1 MTRFADLHIHTHFS
15 DSTSSPKEVI
25 EQAHKKGLNCIA
37 ITDHDTVDGIKP
49 TMEAAKKYEIE
60 VLPGVEL
67 SSEANGKDIHV
78 LGYLFD
84 IDNTFLLNQ
93 LDIMQ
98 NTRIE
103 RMKKIIFKLDA
114 LGIKNIALEE
124 VCALAQSKSVGR
136 PHIATIL
143 VKRGVVRTIK
153 DAFDKYLAEGA
164 AAYVP
169 KHKITPG
176 EAIKMIKGAG
186 GVAVLAHPHITQV
199 DELIP
204 SLVREGLDGLEV
216 YYPNTFESSLKFYEN
231 LAKKYNVLATGGSD
245 AHGEA
250 KKNTYVG
257 KIKIPYELVE
267 QLKKRVQVS
276 H

>member
-1 MTRFADLHIHTHFS
+1 MLRADLHIHTHFS

-199 DELIP
+199 DE
-204 SLVREGLDGLEV
+204 
-216 YYPNTFESSLKFYEN
+216 
-231 LAKKYNVLATGGSD
+231 
-245 AHGEA
+245 
-250 KKNTYVG
+250 
-257 KIKIPYELVE
+257 
-267 QLKKRVQVS
+267 
-276 H
+276 